1 MLTMYSFYHRQY
13 DGKHVVMSV
22 TCMYVCMS
30 ETFGVTFGG
39 TLAFVIKTSTYYTF
53 LKTLGPWQY
62 NKTIFMLF

>member
-1 MLTMYSFYHRQY
+1 
-13 DGKHVVMSV
+13 MSV

-30 ETFGVTFGG
+30 ETFGVTFGGTFGG

-53 LKTLGPWQY
+53 LKTLGPGQY